1 MMHLLGFAILTAVA
15 AVLFVASAW
24 EIGWHNAIVLWG
36 KCVSVIALAGF
47 TLLGLFLVTGG
58 WS

>member
-1 MMHLLGFAILTAVA
+1 MHLLGYSILTADA
-15 AVLFVASAW
+15 AVLFAASAW

-36 KCVSVIALAGF
+36 KCVSVVAIVGF
-47 TLLGLFLVTGG
+47 TFLGLFLVTGG